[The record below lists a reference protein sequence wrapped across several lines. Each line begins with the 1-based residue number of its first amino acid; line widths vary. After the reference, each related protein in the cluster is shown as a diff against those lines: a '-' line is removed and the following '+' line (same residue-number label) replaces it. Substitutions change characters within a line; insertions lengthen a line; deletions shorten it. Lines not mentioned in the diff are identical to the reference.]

1 MNGYGVIFMANDII
15 LSAEKLTKTY
25 GKGDTEVRA
34 LDNVDLNVP
43 KGEFLSVIGQSGS
56 GKSTLLHILGAMDTP
71 TSGKLT
77 VGGLDVFSLKE
88 EELAVYRRRQV
99 GFVFQFFNLIPVMT
113 AKENIVLPLSLDGKK
128 PDKDFLDDIIETI
141 GLKDRMTHYPHQL
154 SGGQQQRIAIARA
167 LIARPSII
175 LADEPTGNL
184 DSNSGKEIISLLK
197 SSIKKYE
204 QTLIL
209 ITHDNSIAAQ
219 ADRTVT
225 IKDGKIYE

>member
-141 GLKDRMTHYPHQL
+141 GLKDRMNHYPHQL

>member
-1 MNGYGVIFMANDII
+1 MDNGII

-34 LDNVDLNVP
+34 LDNVDLNIK
-43 KGEFLSVIGQSGS
+43 KGEFVTVIGQSGS

-77 VGGLDVFSLKE
+77 VDGIDVFSQKE
-88 EELAVYRRRQV
+88 EQLAVYRRRQV
-99 GFVFQFFNLIPVMT
+99 GFVFQFFNLIPVMN
-113 AKENIVLPLSLDGKK
+113 ARENIVLPLLLDGKK
-128 PDKDFLDDIIETI
+128 PDNDFLEDIIETI
-141 GLKDRMTHYPHQL
+141 GLKDRMKHYPHQL

-184 DSNSGKEIISLLK
+184 DSSSGEEIINLLK
-197 SSIKKYE
+197 SSIKKYD
-204 QTLIL
+204 QTLVL
-209 ITHDNSIAAQ
+209 ITHDNHIANQ
-219 ADRTVT
+219 GDRVIT
-225 IKDGKIYE
+225 IKDGRLYE

>member
-1 MNGYGVIFMANDII
+1 MKMSVII
-15 LSAEKLTKTY
+15 SAEGLTKIY

-34 LDNVDLNVP
+34 LDNVDFQVE
-43 KGEFLSVIGQSGS
+43 KGEFVSVIGQSGS
-56 GKSTLLHILGAMDTP
+56 GKSTLLHILGAMDSP

-77 VGGLDVFSLKE
+77 VDGTDVFSQKE
-88 EELAVYRRRQV
+88 SELAVYRRRKV

-113 AKENIVLPLSLDGKK
+113 ARENILLPLSLDNKK
-128 PDKDFLDDIIETI
+128 PDEDYLNDIIETI
-141 GLKDRMTHYPHQL
+141 GLSDRMTHYPHQL

-167 LIARPSII
+167 LITHPSVI

-184 DSNSGKEIISLLK
+184 DSKSGKEILELLK

-204 QTLIL
+204 QTLVL
-209 ITHDNSIAAQ
+209 ITHDPKIAEQ

-225 IKDGKIYE
+225 ISDGKII

>member
-1 MNGYGVIFMANDII
+1 MANDII

-141 GLKDRMTHYPHQL
+141 GLKDRMNHYPHQL

>member
-25 GKGDTEVRA
+25 GNGDTEVRA

-141 GLKDRMTHYPHQL
+141 RLKDRMNHYPHQL

>member
-1 MNGYGVIFMANDII
+1 MN
-15 LSAEKLTKTY
+15 
-25 GKGDTEVRA
+25 
-34 LDNVDLNVP
+34 
-43 KGEFLSVIGQSGS
+43 
-56 GKSTLLHILGAMDTP
+56 
-71 TSGKLT
+71 
-77 VGGLDVFSLKE
+77 
-88 EELAVYRRRQV
+88 
-99 GFVFQFFNLIPVMT
+99 
-113 AKENIVLPLSLDGKK
+113 
-128 PDKDFLDDIIETI
+128 
-141 GLKDRMTHYPHQL
+141 HYPHQL

>member
-1 MNGYGVIFMANDII
+1 MNRYGVIFMANDII
-15 LSAEKLTKTY
+15 LSAEKLTKIY
-25 GKGDTEVRA
+25 GKGETEVRA

-141 GLKDRMTHYPHQL
+141 GLKDRMNHYPHQL

-184 DSNSGKEIISLLK
+184 DSNSGSEIISLLK

>member
-15 LSAEKLTKTY
+15 LSAEKLTKAY

-77 VGGLDVFSLKE
+77 VDGLDVFSLKE

-141 GLKDRMTHYPHQL
+141 GLKDRMNHYPHQL

>member
-77 VGGLDVFSLKE
+77 VDGLDVFSLKE

-128 PDKDFLDDIIETI
+128 PDKDFLNDVIETI
-141 GLKDRMTHYPHQL
+141 GLKDRMNHYPHQL

>member
-1 MNGYGVIFMANDII
+1 MDTELFFMANDII

-77 VGGLDVFSLKE
+77 VDGLDVFSLKE

-141 GLKDRMTHYPHQL
+141 GLKDRMNHYPHQL

>member
-15 LSAEKLTKTY
+15 LSAEKLTKIY

-77 VGGLDVFSLKE
+77 VDGLDVFSLKE

-128 PDKDFLDDIIETI
+128 PDKDFLNDIIETI
-141 GLKDRMTHYPHQL
+141 GLKDRMNHYPHQL

>member
-1 MNGYGVIFMANDII
+1 MANDII

-77 VGGLDVFSLKE
+77 VDGLDVFSLKE

-141 GLKDRMTHYPHQL
+141 GLKDRMNHYPHQL

-197 SSIKKYE
+197 NSIKKYE

>member
-77 VGGLDVFSLKE
+77 VDGLDVFSLKE

-141 GLKDRMTHYPHQL
+141 GLKDRMNHYPHQL

>member
-77 VGGLDVFSLKE
+77 VDGLDVFSLKE

-141 GLKDRMTHYPHQL
+141 GLKDRMNHYPHQL

-197 SSIKKYE
+197 NSIKKYE

>member
-141 GLKDRMTHYPHQL
+141 GLKDRMNHYPHQL

-184 DSNSGKEIISLLK
+184 DSISGKEIISLLK

>member
-77 VGGLDVFSLKE
+77 VDGLDVFSLKE

-128 PDKDFLDDIIETI
+128 PDKDFLNDIIETI
-141 GLKDRMTHYPHQL
+141 GLKDRMNHYPHQL

>member
-141 GLKDRMTHYPHQL
+141 GLKDRMNHYPHQL

-219 ADRTVT
+219 ADRKVT
-225 IKDGKIYE
+225 IKDGQINE